1 MTPRVRQGG
10 FTLLEVVL
18 AVALSAGVLAALF
31 VFHRQV
37 LAMRGVLLEE
47 TQVLSAERILMD
59 RLTAELRSA
68 VPVSYYGLV
77 FEGSDTHMVFHYT
90 DVPNRRV
97 RLGGDGW
104 VAQPQGD
111 IKRLTYRLL
120 VLDEEGDDAS
130 VDTSSLSLSVEGGSD
145 AAMVLG
151 VERLVEHVIPLPLE
165 EDEEEELSGHVSLFD
180 QFRFLSL
187 RYWDGDAWVY
197 SWGGGDLPAAVEV
210 TLGIQPLPE
219 GVNPAEYPYPTF
231 RRVIALP
238 TSQLRQV
245 GLSMEEVGPLDE
257 DESLDPLD
265 PAEPFDPD
273 DDGEEE

>member
-59 RLTAELRSA
+59 RLTGELRSA

-130 VDTSSLSLSVEGGSD
+130 VDTSSL
-145 AAMVLG
+145 
-151 VERLVEHVIPLPLE
+151 
-165 EDEEEELSGHVSLFD
+165 
-180 QFRFLSL
+180 
-187 RYWDGDAWVY
+187 
-197 SWGGGDLPAAVEV
+197 
-210 TLGIQPLPE
+210 
-219 GVNPAEYPYPTF
+219 
-231 RRVIALP
+231 
-238 TSQLRQV
+238 
-245 GLSMEEVGPLDE
+245 
-257 DESLDPLD
+257 
-265 PAEPFDPD
+265 
-273 DDGEEE
+273 